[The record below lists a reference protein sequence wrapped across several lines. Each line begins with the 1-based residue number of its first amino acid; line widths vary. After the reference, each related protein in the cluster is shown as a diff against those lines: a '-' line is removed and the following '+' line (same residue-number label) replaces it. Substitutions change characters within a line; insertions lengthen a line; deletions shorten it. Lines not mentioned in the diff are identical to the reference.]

1 MSQRPSDLGKK
12 HWVTVKRRLF
22 KSKAKRAEAEKED
35 SALDKNFNRATSE
48 YEEKALE
55 CHATGKIATT

>member
-1 MSQRPSDLGKK
+1 
-12 HWVTVKRRLF
+12 VTVKRRLF
-22 KSKAKRAEAEKED
+22 KTKAKRAEAEKED

-55 CHATGKIATT
+55 CHTTGKIATT